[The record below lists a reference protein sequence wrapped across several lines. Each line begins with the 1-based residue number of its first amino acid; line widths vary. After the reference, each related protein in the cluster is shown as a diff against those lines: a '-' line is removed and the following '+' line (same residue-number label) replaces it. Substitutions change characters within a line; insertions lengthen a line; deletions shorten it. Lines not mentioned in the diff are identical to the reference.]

1 MHVIYFGEESV
12 PLQKGRAVQR
22 QQPCNKH
29 HDNIAVLAV
38 EVGHHDNI
46 AVLAVEVGAHY
57 LQETQQRS
65 TPVGRN
71 IEY

>member
-12 PLQKGRAVQR
+12 PLQKDRAVQR

-38 EVGHHDNI
+38 EV
-46 AVLAVEVGAHY
+46 AAHY
-57 LQETQQRS
+57 LQEAQQRS